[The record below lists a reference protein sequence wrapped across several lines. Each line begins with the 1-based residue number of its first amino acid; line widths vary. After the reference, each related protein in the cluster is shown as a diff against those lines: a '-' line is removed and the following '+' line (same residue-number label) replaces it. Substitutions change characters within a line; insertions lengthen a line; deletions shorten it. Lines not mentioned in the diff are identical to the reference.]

1 LTNFDFNNEDLGC
14 TLIYSYSLGCGTTDS
29 SPGIAIIESSSP
41 SLVFDTNFLVDG
53 SDYEICICASG
64 EQEEE
69 CNSFIIS
76 YSLLPVVVPATNS
89 APYFV
94 QAFEDQEV

>member
-1 LTNFDFNNEDLGC
+1 MTNFDFNNEDLGC

-53 SDYEICICASG
+53 SDYDICICASG

-69 CNSFIIS
+69 CDSFILYYI
-76 YSLLPVVVPATNS
+76 LPTNS

-94 QAFEDQEV
+94 QAFED